1 MFTDVNTETDG
12 HTHSYIELELEIKI
26 RPHFFLFM
34 PWNVT
39 VHGQRIFTGTSLLP
53 CIPCTFLSDYVAIY
67 VYILDISVN

>member
-34 PWNVT
+34 PWNVS
-39 VHGQRIFTGTSLLP
+39 VHG
-53 CIPCTFLSDYVAIY
+53 
-67 VYILDISVN
+67 